1 MHTHTYMHTHM
12 HTLREVIDTC
22 FVGSVSRIGG
32 MSLADLQRESEAFW
46 TKVCDLKGGC
56 PGC

>member
-1 MHTHTYMHTHM
+1 MHTHTHM

-56 PGC
+56 PGF